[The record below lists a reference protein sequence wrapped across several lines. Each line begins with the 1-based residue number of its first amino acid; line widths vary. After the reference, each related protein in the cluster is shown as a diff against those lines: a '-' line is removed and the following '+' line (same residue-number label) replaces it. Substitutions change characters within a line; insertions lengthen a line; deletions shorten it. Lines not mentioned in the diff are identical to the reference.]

1 MTAAIRLLTAILAL
15 TPTTRDTIAALVRA
29 IRDDRPKD
37 ARDALEL
44 ALRLQFVAR
53 QNKQ

>member
-1 MTAAIRLLTAILAL
+1 MTAAIRLLGAILAL
-15 TPTTRDTIAALVRA
+15 TPTTRDTVAALVRA
-29 IRDDRPKD
+29 IREERPKD

-53 QNKQ
+53 QKR